1 MLDSQTAYSLLDWPT
16 RARVAC
22 SPQGEIMKLTRLTAI
37 LGLAALLGA
46 CGVTPQPSLGAEN
59 TPNGVQVYGT
69 IDLGVGKTSG
79 AGTGQR

>member
-1 MLDSQTAYSLLDWPT
+1 
-16 RARVAC
+16 
-22 SPQGEIMKLTRLTAI
+22 MKLTRLTAI
-37 LGLAALLGA
+37 LGLAVLLGA
-46 CGVTPQPSLGAEN
+46 CGVTPQPSHGADN